1 MPPNRCNN
9 LTVTISKN
17 PISNS
22 ANSKRVTYCRLPQI
36 APRIKI
42 TTSEEEEYDE
52 ESGSGDEDFID
63 APKQPTLNHNHNQS
77 HSKRVTRID
86 SSDSPNRLTI
96 VSSTATTTT
105 ATTVVK
111 KRSSPPSNRRSR
123 SSSQGRNQYHYHH
136 VNQSNY
142 SIDELR
148 VDDETDDEEEP
159 RKPIPKWAQSDTLS
173 HTSVRQ
179 AHKAID
185 FQQLFRAAGQ
195 TVRLEKVFPIVK
207 NNFHVRS
214 SSAEWPSPAA
224 WRSNTLHQWTLE
236 FFISI
241 F

>member
-1 MPPNRCNN
+1 MPSNRCNN

-63 APKQPTLNHNHNQS
+63 APKQPTLNHSHNHS
-77 HSKRVTRID
+77 HNKRVTRID

-105 ATTVVK
+105 TVVK
-111 KRSSPPSNRRSR
+111 KRSSPASNRRSR

-159 RKPIPKWAQSDTLS
+159 RKPIPKWAQSDALS

-224 WRSNTLHQWTLE
+224 WRSNTLHQ
-236 FFISI
+236 
-241 F
+241 